1 MIEES
6 AEATYMKHGKIPATF
21 EQDGMESHNVDK
33 LEEEKA
39 EMPQEVSNMERNANS
54 LGIKVYGGRTYE

>member
-1 MIEES
+1 VIEES
-6 AEATYMKHGKIPATF
+6 AEATYMKHGKIPGTF
-21 EQDGMESHNVDK
+21 EQDAKESHNVDK